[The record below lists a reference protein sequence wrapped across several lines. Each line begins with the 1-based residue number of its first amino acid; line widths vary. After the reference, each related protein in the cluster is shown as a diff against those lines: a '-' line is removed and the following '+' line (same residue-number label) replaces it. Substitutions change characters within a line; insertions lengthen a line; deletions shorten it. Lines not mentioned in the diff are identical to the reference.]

1 MCEREPEL
9 GIKKKKKA
17 NSTPHLAREWNQHLI
32 AQSFLKCIQ
41 NGLQQILIPADL
53 QVAGWGFEA
62 ARVTVPS
69 RALEPLFP
77 RGLEKP
83 RGTELIKEPNHTV

>member
-1 MCEREPEL
+1 MESTFDSSEL
-9 GIKKKKKA
+9 PKMY
-17 NSTPHLAREWNQHLI
+17 S
-32 AQSFLKCIQ
+32 

-53 QVAGWGFEA
+53 QVAGWGIEA
-62 ARVTVPS
+62 STVAS
-69 RALEPLFP
+69 RSWNLFP